1 MAWSPLRSLNV
12 TFDDIAAAVRDNDK
26 QRYAMKPN
34 PATNPTA
41 TEAEMQPPGSEA
53 PQAGEPDP
61 AAAFS
66 STDPADWLIRAN
78 QGHSIAVAAEGL
90 NQPITLEKGNVPAV
104 AVHGTYFAFWP
115 AILESGGLRPMG
127 RNQVHLATGVPETAP
142 DAPRVVSGMR
152 RDAEL
157 LIYVDV
163 ERSLRDDAMKW
174 WISDNGVVLTE
185 GDKDGLV
192 PTTYFKEVVG
202 RSRDVGVLFKDGYQ
216 LADLPPGVK
225 GIKPPGKG
233 PRRGGGGGGRGRGG
247 GRS

>member
-12 TFDDIAAAVRDNDK
+12 TFADIAAAVRDNDK
-26 QRYAMKPN
+26 QR
-34 PATNPTA
+34 
-41 TEAEMQPPGSEA
+41 
-53 PQAGEPDP
+53 GEPDP

-127 RNQVHLATGVPETAP
+127 RNQVHLATGVPETANP
-142 DAPRVVSGMR
+142 DAPRVLSGMR

-174 WISDNGVVLTE
+174 WMSENGVVLTE

-216 LADLPPGVK
+216 LADLPPGTK
-225 GIKPPGKG
+225 AG
-233 PRRGGGGGGRGRGG
+233 PLVNRV
-247 GRS
+247 